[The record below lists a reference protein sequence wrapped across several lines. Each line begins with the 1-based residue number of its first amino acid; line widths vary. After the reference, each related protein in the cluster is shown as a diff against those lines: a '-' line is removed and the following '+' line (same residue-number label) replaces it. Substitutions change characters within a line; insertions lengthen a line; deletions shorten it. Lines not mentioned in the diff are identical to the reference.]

1 MADPIG
7 KWNAMQLAAKGK
19 RLKAKWTAGWT
30 GVGVGC
36 LFYVVLESDLMRR
49 RVGGR
54 YTFLP
59 SEAT

>member
-1 MADPIG
+1 
-7 KWNAMQLAAKGK
+7 MQLAAKGK
-19 RLKAKWTAGWT
+19 RLYGLLGGRVWEW
-30 GVGVGC
+30 GV
-36 LFYVVLESDLMRR
+36 YVVLESDLMRR